1 MCPAAVSGC
10 QEFSIMKSL
19 YAAMLAAASC
29 AGIAQAQTVPPAV
42 PVTAGEALTLD
53 QALARAGAI
62 SPANEVAALGIEAA
76 QAGRA
81 VAGLRP
87 NPTIN
92 ADVENVIGTGAA
104 RGLSGAETTFG
115 FALPLELG
123 GKRPARIAVAEA
135 QTARARIDAVIANA
149 DLRLQVTQAY
159 IDAVA
164 AQRRLAVAQDQVGVT
179 AENLRIA
186 RDRVIVGANSPIDEQ
201 RAALLATN
209 AEAEAERARS
219 GVEASRAALGQLVG
233 TDLSGTLDQAWFE
246 TVDAA
251 RAGPATPPNAGGTL
265 ALAAAGADVTTAEAQ
280 LRLAR
285 SQRIPDLT
293 LSAGTRRQQATGDVA
308 MLFGVSI
315 PLPVFNN
322 GRAAVGQAAALR
334 NQSEARR
341 RLARFDAE
349 RAITA
354 VRAERDRAAASV
366 RASGPI
372 LTAAQEAARI
382 ARVGYGEGKFDQL
395 VLLEAEQALLDART
409 AAIDARAQYHD
420 AEARLARLTTPAP
433 AAMGN
438 TQ

>member
-1 MCPAAVSGC
+1 
-10 QEFSIMKSL
+10 MKSI
-19 YAAMLAAASC
+19 YAALLAAASC
-29 AGIAQAQTVPPAV
+29 AGVAQAQSSPPTASV
-42 PVTAGEALTLD
+42 AAGETTLTLD
-53 QALARAGAI
+53 QALTQAGAI

-81 VAGLRP
+81 VAALRP
-87 NPTIN
+87 NPTITT
-92 ADVENVIGTGAA
+92 DVENVIGTGAA
-104 RGLSGAETTFG
+104 RGLSGAETTIG

-135 QTARARIDAVIANA
+135 QTARMRIDAVIAKA
-149 DLRLQVTQAY
+149 DLKLQVTQSY

-164 AQRRLAVAQDQVGVT
+164 AERRLVVAQAQVGVT

-201 RAALLATN
+201 RAALLAVN
-209 AEAEAERARS
+209 AEAELERARS
-219 GVEASRAALGQLVG
+219 SVDASRATLGQFIG
-233 TDLSGTLDQAWFE
+233 TNLPGALDQAWFE
-246 TVDAA
+246 TVETG
-251 RAGPATPPNAGGTL
+251 RAGPVMSPNAQGTL

-285 SQRIPDLT
+285 SQRVPDLT

-308 MLFGVSI
+308 MLFSVSV
-315 PLPVFNN
+315 PLPVFNG
-322 GRAAVGQAAALR
+322 GRAAVDQAAALR

-354 VRAERDRAAASV
+354 TRAERDRAAASV
-366 RASGPI
+366 RASGPV

-420 AEARLARLTTPAP
+420 AEARLARLTTPAT

>member
-1 MCPAAVSGC
+1 
-10 QEFSIMKSL
+10 MKSI
-19 YAAMLAAASC
+19 YAALLAAASC
-29 AGIAQAQTVPPAV
+29 AGIAQAQEASLPA
-42 PVTAGEALTLD
+42 PVAVGETLTLD
-53 QALARAGAI
+53 QALAQAGAI
-62 SPANEVAALGIEAA
+62 SPANEVAALEIEAA

-81 VAGLRP
+81 VAALRP
-87 NPTIN
+87 NPTFN

-104 RGLSGAETTFG
+104 RGLSGAETTIG

-135 QTARARIDAVIANA
+135 QTARARIDAVIVRA

-159 IDAVA
+159 IEA
-164 AQRRLAVAQDQVGVT
+164 ASAERRLTVARDQVGVT

-186 RDRVIVGANSPIDEQ
+186 RDRVVVGANSPIDEQ

-209 AEAEAERARS
+209 ARTELERALAS
-219 GVEASRAALGQLVG
+219 VEASRTSLGQFTG
-233 TDLSGTLDQAWFE
+233 ASLSASLDQAWFDR
-246 TVDAA
+246 VDSA
-251 RAGPATPPNAGGTL
+251 RAGPAVPPNAEGTL
-265 ALAAAGADVTTAEAQ
+265 ALAAAGADVTTSEAQ

-293 LSAGTRRQQATGDVA
+293 VSAGTRRMQASGDMA
-308 MLFGVSI
+308 MLFGVSV

-322 GRAAVGQAAALR
+322 GRAAVGQATALR

-354 VRAERDRAAASV
+354 TRADRDRAAASV
-366 RASGPI
+366 RASGPV
-372 LTAAQEAARI
+372 LNAAQEAARI
-382 ARVGYGEGKFDQL
+382 ARLGYGEGKFDQL

-409 AAIDARAQYHD
+409 AAIEARAQYHD
-420 AEARLARLTTPAP
+420 AEARLTRLTTPAA
-433 AAMGN
+433 AAMGT

>member
-1 MCPAAVSGC
+1 
-10 QEFSIMKSL
+10 MKSI
-19 YAAMLAAASC
+19 YAALLAAASC
-29 AGIAQAQTVPPAV
+29 AGIAQAQTASPAA
-42 PVTAGEALTLD
+42 PVAVGEMLTLD
-53 QALARAGAI
+53 QALAQAGAI
-62 SPANEVAALGIEAA
+62 SPANEVAALQIEAA
-76 QAGRA
+76 QAGRT
-81 VAGLRP
+81 VAALRP

-104 RGLSGAETTFG
+104 RGLSGAETTIG

-135 QTARARIDAVIANA
+135 QTARARIDAVIVRA

-159 IDAVA
+159 IEA
-164 AQRRLAVAQDQVGVT
+164 AAAERRLTVARDQVGVT

-186 RDRVIVGANSPIDEQ
+186 RDRVVVGANSPIDEQ
-201 RAALLATN
+201 RAALLAAN
-209 AEAEAERARS
+209 AEAELERAGAS
-219 GVEASRAALGQLVG
+219 VEATRTSLGQLTGASVTG
-233 TDLSGTLDQAWFE
+233 AIDQAWFE
-246 TVDAA
+246 RVDTA
-251 RAGPATPPNAGGTL
+251 RTGPALPPNAEGTL
-265 ALAAAGADVTTAEAQ
+265 ALAAAGADVTTADAQ

-293 LSAGTRRQQATGDVA
+293 VSAGTRRMQASGDMA
-308 MLFGVSI
+308 MLFGVSV

-322 GRAAVGQAAALR
+322 GRAAVNQASALR

-354 VRAERDRAAASV
+354 TRTDRDRAAASV
-366 RASGPI
+366 RASGPA
-372 LTAAQEAARI
+372 LAAAQEAARI
-382 ARVGYGEGKFDQL
+382 ARIGYGEGKFDQL
-395 VLLEAEQALLDART
+395 VLLEAEQALLDVRT

-420 AEARLARLTTPAP
+420 AEARLARLTTPAS

>member
-1 MCPAAVSGC
+1 
-10 QEFSIMKSL
+10 MKSI
-19 YAAMLAAASC
+19 YAALFAAASC
-29 AGIAQAQTVPPAV
+29 AGIAQAQDASPPA
-42 PVTAGEALTLD
+42 PVAVGETLTLD
-53 QALARAGAI
+53 QALTQAGAI
-62 SPANEVAALGIEAA
+62 SPASEVAALEIEAA

-81 VAGLRP
+81 VAALRP

-104 RGLSGAETTFG
+104 RGLSGAETTIG

-135 QTARARIDAVIANA
+135 QTARARIDAVIVRA

-159 IDAVA
+159 IEA
-164 AQRRLAVAQDQVGVT
+164 ASAERRLTVARDQVGVT

-186 RDRVIVGANSPIDEQ
+186 RDRVVVGANSPIDEQ

-209 AEAEAERARS
+209 AETELERALAS
-219 GVEASRAALGQLVG
+219 VEASRTSLGQFTG
-233 TDLSGTLDQAWFE
+233 ASLSTSLDQAWFDR
-246 TVDAA
+246 VDSA
-251 RAGPATPPNAGGTL
+251 RAGPAVPPNAEGTL
-265 ALAAAGADVTTAEAQ
+265 ALAAAGADVTTSEAQ

-293 LSAGTRRQQATGDVA
+293 VSAGTRRMQASGDMA
-308 MLFGVSI
+308 MLFGVSV

-322 GRAAVGQAAALR
+322 GRAAVGQATALR

-354 VRAERDRAAASV
+354 TRADRDRAAASV
-366 RASGPI
+366 RASGPV

-382 ARVGYGEGKFDQL
+382 ARLGYGEGKFDQL

-409 AAIDARAQYHD
+409 AAIEARAQYHD
-420 AEARLARLTTPAP
+420 AEARLTRLTTPAA
-433 AAMGN
+433 AAMG
-438 TQ
+438 TTR